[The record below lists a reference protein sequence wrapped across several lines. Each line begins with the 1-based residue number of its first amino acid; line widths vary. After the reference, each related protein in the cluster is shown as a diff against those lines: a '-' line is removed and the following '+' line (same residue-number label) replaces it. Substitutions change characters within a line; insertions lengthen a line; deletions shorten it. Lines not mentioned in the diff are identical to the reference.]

1 LFFAFGTRYFL
12 ALCFANHEAAH
23 NGATMLRRRCF
34 AVGGLLLRRDAKMPG
49 ILDGKVALI
58 TGAGSGIGQA
68 TSRIFAREGAK
79 LVLADVV
86 EEGGNRTLK
95 IVQDLGAQ
103 AVFVKCDVAKWS
115 DVDAA
120 VAQAVQKFGRLDC
133 AFNNAGIEGESGETH
148 VCTEENWARVMAINL
163 TGVFFCMKA
172 EVNQLLKQGGGGAIV
187 NTSSGAGLAGVRGM
201 PAYVAAKHGVAGL
214 TRAAALEYGR
224 HNIRI
229 NAVCPGPIRTPMMG
243 RLLKERPDAEQ
254 RFARSEPLK
263 RLGEPEEIGEAVA
276 WLCSDRSSYV
286 TGLPMPVDGGFM
298 AG

>member
-1 LFFAFGTRYFL
+1 LPGEVGQ
-12 ALCFANHEAAH
+12 HEC
-23 NGATMLRRRCF
+23 R
-34 AVGGLLLRRDAKMPG
+34 LLILDQEGRNMAG
-49 ILDGKVALI
+49 ILESKVALI

-95 IVQDLGAQ
+95 MVQDLGGQ
-103 AVFVKCDVAKWS
+103 AIFVKCDVAKWN
-115 DVDAA
+115 DVESVISKTIEAY
-120 VAQAVQKFGRLDC
+120 GRLDC
-133 AFNNAGIEGESGETH
+133 AFNNAEIEGQGGDTH
-148 VCTEENWARVMAINL
+148 ACSEENWARVISINL

-172 EVNQLLKQGGGGAIV
+172 EINQLLKQNAGGAIV

-243 RLLKERPDAEQ
+243 RLLQVRPEIEQ
-254 RFARSEPLK
+254 RFARAEPLK

-276 WLCSDRSSYV
+276 WLCSDRASYV

>member
-1 LFFAFGTRYFL
+1 MA
-12 ALCFANHEAAH
+12 
-23 NGATMLRRRCF
+23 
-34 AVGGLLLRRDAKMPG
+34 G

-86 EEGGNRTLK
+86 EDGGHRTLK
-95 IVQDLGAQ
+95 MVQDLGTDAI
-103 AVFVKCDVAKWS
+103 FVKCDVSKWS
-115 DVDAA
+115 DVDGA
-120 VAQAVQKFGRLDC
+120 VNKAVQTYGRIDC
-133 AFNNAGIEGESGETH
+133 AFNNAGIEGKGGNTH
-148 VCTEENWARVMAINL
+148 ECTQENWDRVIAINL
-163 TGVFFCMKA
+163 TGVWLCMKA
-172 EVNQLLKQGGGGAIV
+172 EIAQMLRQGGNAAIV

-214 TRAAALEYGR
+214 TRAAALEYGKQ
-224 HNIRI
+224 NIRI

-243 RLLKERPDAEQ
+243 RLLQDRPDAEQ

-263 RLGEPEEIGEAVA
+263 RLGEPEEIGEAAA
-276 WLCSDRSSYV
+276 WLCSDRASYV

-298 AG
+298 AT

>member
-1 LFFAFGTRYFL
+1 MA
-12 ALCFANHEAAH
+12 
-23 NGATMLRRRCF
+23 
-34 AVGGLLLRRDAKMPG
+34 G

-79 LVLADVV
+79 LILADVV

-103 AVFVKCDVAKWS
+103 AIFVKCDVAQWS
-115 DVDAA
+115 DVEAA
-120 VAQAVQKFGRLDC
+120 VAKAVQTYGRLDC
-133 AFNNAGIEGESGETH
+133 AFNNAGIEGRGGNTH
-148 VCTEENWARVMAINL
+148 ECTEENWNRVIAIDL
-163 TGVFFCMKA
+163 TGVWLCMKA
-172 EVNQLLKQGGGGAIV
+172 EITQLLKQGGGGAIV

-214 TRAAALEYGR
+214 TRAAAIEYGR
-224 HNIRI
+224 NGIRI

-243 RLLKERPDAEQ
+243 RLLHGRPDAEE

-276 WLCSDRSSYV
+276 WLCSDRASYV

-298 AG
+298 AS